1 MQIVYLMFQI
11 NLTLTFKLMQIDII
25 PNMHDILPV
34 NSSPILVFA
43 VDSAMSVALV
53 SKETDY

>member
-1 MQIVYLMFQI
+1 MFQI